1 MAAGWGQL
9 RIYYEQYHT
18 ALLAHGS
25 QPELHL
31 LTLVLCLVYVLD
43 GTFKEYDRIFSKAFK
58 LITEKLTTILFRRRN
73 H

>member
-1 MAAGWGQL
+1 MGWGQL

-31 LTLVLCLVYVLD
+31 LTLVLCLVCVLD

-58 LITEKLTTILFRRRN
+58 
-73 H
+73 